1 MSENKGKCRVLILIP
16 AYNEEENIGT
26 FLESMSCSKIAGE
39 ADILVIDDASKDRTA
54 EIARKHGV
62 KVISQVYN
70 MGYGAALQL
79 GYKYATSHEYDY
91 VLQLDADGQHD
102 ACNLDILYE
111 CLTNSKKDCDIIIGS
126 RFLEG
131 SESYKMGTIRILSI
145 KFFRCIIKWIGH
157 ANITD
162 PTSGLQGLNRKAFSY
177 YAQYGKFD
185 YRYPDINM
193 IMQMLLRGFRI
204 GECRACM
211 HQRVAGTSMHSG
223 IWKPF
228 AYMVLMSLSTIA
240 AIIRNKE

>member
-1 MSENKGKCRVLILIP
+1 MNESKEKSRVLILIP

-26 FLESMSCSKIAGE
+26 FLESMSCSQIAKK
-39 ADILVIDDASKDRTA
+39 ADILVIDDASKDSTA
-54 EIARKHGV
+54 DIAREYGV

-102 ACNLDILYE
+102 ACNLDILYD

-131 SESYKMGTIRILSI
+131 SETYKMGAIRLLSI

-157 ANITD
+157 VDITD

-193 IMQMLLRGFRI
+193 IMQMLLRGFQI

-223 IWKPF
+223 IRKPF

>member
-1 MSENKGKCRVLILIP
+1 MSENNEKNKVLILIP
-16 AYNEEENIGT
+16 AYNEEESIGV
-26 FLESMSCSKIAGE
+26 FLESMSCSDIARQ
-39 ADILVIDDASKDRTA
+39 ADIMVIDDASQDRTA
-54 EIARKHGV
+54 EIAREHGV
-62 KVISQVYN
+62 KVISQIYN

-79 GYKYATSHEYDY
+79 GYKYAVSHGYDY

-102 ACNLDILYE
+102 ACNLDILYD
-111 CLTNSKKDCDIIIGS
+111 CLTNQKKECDIVIGS

-131 SESYKMGTIRILSI
+131 SESYQMGVVRLFSI
-145 KFFRCIIKWIGH
+145 KFFRHIIKWIGH
-157 ANITD
+157 ADITD

-193 IMQMLLRGFRI
+193 IMQMLLRGFQIR
-204 GECRACM
+204 ECRACM
-211 HQRVAGTSMHSG
+211 HQRAAGTSMHSG

-240 AIIRNKE
+240 AIIRNKD